1 MTLAH
6 HDIEKQVASAITPAT
21 QAPAPA
27 RTKVLIVTQDPAMA
41 QMLQSEMASDAS
53 VTGRIH
59 SGALASVVDVLASA
73 NHVPNVLVFQLS
85 EDDNAALSAIRA
97 RHPGMQIVA
106 ITPTDLPDA
115 DQAALRAAGV
125 QEVLVMKVASEAPVA
140 EDLEEAPIAAAEIEK
155 IVEPDEPNIDT
166 DLDLDPE
173 ANFEDDLNAGGEEE
187 NEALAT
193 VEPELAETSEAV
205 EAEAPALSKP
215 AKLPMPKPTPP
226 LAPAAMGIPAPAA
239 TPRTPRPHHEQG
251 PAPLSAATRPASA
264 GGDIT
269 VLLRARGGAGATT
282 LAVNLAVAQAK
293 RSGEGKTALVDLDIQ
308 NGAVALLLDLPDS
321 AEATRFLRGETAT
334 DGTFLDTAMV
344 RHSSGVDV
352 LTAPDVFGPLTSIR
366 PEMVASLID
375 ALKARYDHVILDMP
389 QAVVDWMEPVLSKA
403 SRLLVV
409 SDMSLLA
416 IRRTRR
422 LIDLIAEEHMT
433 LPLHVVMNFQKKPV
447 LSSAAQ
453 KEATQLIGRPLSYW
467 IPADPKAAR
476 RASDT
481 GAPMVLQS
489 KRAAAS
495 KAISALG
502 KVIFANK
509 TKG

>member
-85 EDDNAALSAIRA
+85 EDDSAALSAIRA

-125 QEVLVMKVASEAPVA
+125 QEVLVMKVASKAPVD

-155 IVEPDEPNIDT
+155 IVELDEPNIDT
-166 DLDLDPE
+166 DL
-173 ANFEDDLNAGGEEE
+173 DLNAGGEEE

-215 AKLPMPKPTPP
+215 AKLPMPTPTPP
-226 LAPAAMGIPAPAA
+226 LAPAAMGIPAPAT

-409 SDMSLLA
+409 SDMSLPA